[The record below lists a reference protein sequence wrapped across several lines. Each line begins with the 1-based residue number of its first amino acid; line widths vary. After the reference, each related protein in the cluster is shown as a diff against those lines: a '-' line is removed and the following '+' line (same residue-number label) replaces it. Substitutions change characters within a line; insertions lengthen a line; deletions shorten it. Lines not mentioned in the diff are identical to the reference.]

1 LLCGAA
7 WAEDPV
13 ARLDRRLA
21 AGQARLEYKDDGWG
35 YLSSLLSQLD
45 INPDTQTLVF
55 SKTSFQQ
62 ELINPRS
69 PRAIYFNDSVMLGAV
84 RGGEVFELAGVDP
97 ARGVVFYS
105 LDTKRSNAPRF
116 EERDVCELCHNRD
129 VFVATVYPGADGTPA
144 FLGGNSLFHRTD
156 HASPF
161 HDRWGGWYV
170 TGKHGS
176 MTHLGNAVAHN
187 PYRPLEV
194 ETEGTQNRTS
204 LADKIDVSNY
214 PVPTSDLIALMVLEH
229 QTKAINLMTRLNR
242 EKPSGAKLDAAV
254 EELAA
259 YLTFADETAL
269 TDPIEGV
276 SSFTRTFPQ
285 RGPRDSKGRSLRDF
299 DLKTRMFRYPLSYMV
314 YTELFDGLYP
324 AAKEAVYRRLYE
336 VLSGADTSGKYA
348 KLAAADRA
356 AALEILEETKSGL
369 PEYWASPQR

>member
-1 LLCGAA
+1 M
-7 WAEDPV
+7 

-21 AGQARLEYKDDGWG
+21 SGEARLEYKDDGWG
-35 YLSSLLSQLD
+35 YLSSLLAQLD
-45 INPDTQTLVF
+45 INPDTQALVF

-69 PRAIYFNDSVMLGAV
+69 PRAIYFNDNVMLGAV
-84 RGGEVFELAGVDP
+84 RGGEVLELAGVDP
-97 ARGVVFYS
+97 AKGVVFYS
-105 LDTKRSNAPRF
+105 LDAKPSETPRF
-116 EERDVCELCHNRD
+116 EERDICELCHNRD

-176 MTHLGNAVAHN
+176 MKHLGNAVAHN

-204 LADKIDVSNY
+204 LADKIDVTKY

-242 EKPSGAKLDAAV
+242 EKPSGEKLAAAI

-259 YLTFADETAL
+259 YLTFADEIAL

-276 SSFTRTFPQ
+276 SSFTQTFPQ

-299 DLKTRMFRYPLSYMV
+299 DLKTRLFRYPLSYMV

-324 AAKEAVYRRLYE
+324 AAKEALYRRLYE
-336 VLSGADTSGKYA
+336 VLSGADASGKYA
-348 KLAAADRA
+348 KLAAPDRA
-356 AALEILEETKSGL
+356 AALEILRETKPGL
-369 PEYWASPQR
+369 PEYWGAGRP